1 MAEDGKGEECGA
13 EVGVDCE
20 GGDAEK
26 EEEVA
31 AKTDKRGNTQ

>member
-1 MAEDGKGEECGA
+1 MAEDGKEEEECGE

-20 GGDAEK
+20 GGVEEK

-31 AKTDKRGNTQ
+31 AKN